1 MDHNTIN
8 KSSDQINQ
16 NIPPPSRKTPTNLI
30 ILFGAIAVVVL
41 GLLAAIIALAVKKKK
56 KEIKVVEK
64 EKIINGTSEG
74 FNFTEF
80 IAGQMGYLEPWYDV
94 FGNKTTN
101 ISYAKNGKIINT
113 FKIDG
118 AHYNPEIGNVNDGED
133 YEANNRSNYDLYIPY
148 GVLQEKDKYHGILL
162 FIHGGSWIGGEK
174 SEVENFAS
182 RFAKLGYIGAT
193 MDYTVL
199 LDSYNNINIFRIV
212 DEISACVESIIEE
225 LEKNGLDRNKLEFAI
240 GGVSAGA
247 HICLLY
253 SYLIEEP
260 PLPIKFI
267 VDIVGPISLEP
278 KYWYRLS
285 SLNSTPLENIEK
297 EVIEEAQENK
307 TLVKVFEEED
317 IFLNLMNYFS
327 GKKFSEN
334 DLREM
339 LDKDKCINQT
349 NEKYQELYNIA
360 KYAFPVELIKN
371 TSRRI
376 PLLCEY
382 CGRDFLVG
390 VAHYHHLKELYE
402 NGNGTIDM
410 VYMIQAGH
418 EQFHYFDERSID
430 AMKKMHYKI
439 TQFAKKYFNETNS

>member
-1 MDHNTIN
+1 
-8 KSSDQINQ
+8 
-16 NIPPPSRKTPTNLI
+16 
-30 ILFGAIAVVVL
+30 
-41 GLLAAIIALAVKKKK
+41 
-56 KEIKVVEK
+56 
-64 EKIINGTSEG
+64 
-74 FNFTEF
+74 
-80 IAGQMGYLEPWYDV
+80 
-94 FGNKTTN
+94 
-101 ISYAKNGKIINT
+101 
-113 FKIDG
+113 
-118 AHYNPEIGNVNDGED
+118 
-133 YEANNRSNYDLYIPY
+133 
-148 GVLQEKDKYHGILL
+148 
-162 FIHGGSWIGGEK
+162 
-174 SEVENFAS
+174 
-182 RFAKLGYIGAT
+182 